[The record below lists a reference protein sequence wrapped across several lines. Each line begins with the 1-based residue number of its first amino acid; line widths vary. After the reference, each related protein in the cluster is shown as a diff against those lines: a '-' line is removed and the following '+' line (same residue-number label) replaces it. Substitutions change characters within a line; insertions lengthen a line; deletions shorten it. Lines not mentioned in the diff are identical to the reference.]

1 METQSRFHQL
11 LCALPDILGIDHKK
25 RYLEQSVCESG
36 LPALIM
42 IVLETVYLLI
52 CYLLKPG
59 YKIDVIYLSVSLLAV
74 ILFTAYM
81 PILSE

>member
-1 METQSRFHQL
+1 
-11 LCALPDILGIDHKK
+11 
-25 RYLEQSVCESG
+25 
-36 LPALIM
+36 M